1 MIDGPMP
8 ARAVVDDLVRRAL
21 AEDVGSGDVTTAA
34 TIPPGALGRGVLLAK
49 APMVVAGLD
58 VARAVFAAVA
68 GAAPLVFTP
77 KVADGDRVVPGDG
90 PCQCGGAGGGA
101 ADRRTH
107 GAQPA
112 PAALRHCH
120 RHARLC

>member
-34 TIPPGALGRGVLLAK
+34 TVPPGVRGRGVLLAK

-68 GAAPLVFTP
+68 GADPCRVH
-77 KVADGDRVVPGDG
+77 ADGGRRRSRRRRGRPRQSGR
-90 PCQCGGAGGGA
+90 AGGG
-101 ADRRTH
+101 R
-107 GAQPA
+107 
-112 PAALRHCH
+112 C
-120 RHARLC
+120 